1 MSWRDRPYG
10 GEPQGPYSRG
20 TGGGIGLGMPRPTRV
35 VKYLLIANFAV
46 FILAALTGQQN
57 SFLFKWG
64 MMFPEDVLHGQ
75 IWRLV
80 TYEYLHDPFS
90 IWHIL
95 FNMLGVYFLGPPL
108 ERSWGP
114 RKFFIFYTVGGV
126 LGALFY
132 VVLATAGALPPGGM
146 IGASGCVLAVLGAC
160 ALLFPQFQVILFIFP
175 VPIRF
180 AAALFCGIYVL
191 NLLSR
196 GVNAGGD
203 AAHLAGLVY
212 GVLWP
217 LFGERWLRNLQAV
230 RQYSKQ
236 QRHMHSE
243 QDVRAE
249 LDRILRKVHEQG
261 VNSLTAAEKR
271 TLADATRR
279 QQGR

>member
-1 MSWRDRPYG
+1 MSLDSADDPDAR
-10 GEPQGPYSRG
+10 
-20 TGGGIGLGMPRPTRV
+20 
-35 VKYLLIANFAV
+35 
-46 FILAALTGQQN
+46 
-57 SFLFKWG
+57 
-64 MMFPEDVLHGQ
+64 
-75 IWRLV
+75 
-80 TYEYLHDPFS
+80 TYEYKDRTLLWRMIQYLLVYRKLFASVVVLTVFS
-90 IWHIL
+90 IIISVWTPFVLMKAIDVDFPSGNLQAIL
-95 FNMLGVYFLGPPL
+95 
-108 ERSWGP
+108 
-114 RKFFIFYTVGGV
+114 YT
-126 LGALFY
+126 ALFY
-132 VVLATAGALPPGGM
+132 IVLATAGVLPPGGM

-217 LFGERWLRNLQAV
+217 LYGERWLRSLQAV
-230 RQYSKQ
+230 RQYDKQ

>member
-1 MSWRDRPYG
+1 MILVVDEDDVADPGIKNKSQIFWRC
-10 GEPQGPYSRG
+10 
-20 TGGGIGLGMPRPTRV
+20 
-35 VKYLLIANFAV
+35 
-46 FILAALTGQQN
+46 
-57 SFLFKWG
+57 
-64 MMFPEDVLHGQ
+64 
-75 IWRLV
+75 
-80 TYEYLHDPFS
+80 
-90 IWHIL
+90 
-95 FNMLGVYFLGPPL
+95 
-108 ERSWGP
+108 
-114 RKFFIFYTVGGV
+114 IF
-126 LGALFY
+126 ALF
-132 VVLATAGALPPGGM
+132 GRW
-146 IGASGCVLAVLGAC
+146 S
-160 ALLFPQFQVILFIFP
+160 QVILFIFP

-203 AAHLAGLVY
+203 AAHLAGLAY

-217 LFGERWLRNLQAV
+217 LYGERWLRSLQAV

-236 QRHMHSE
+236 QRHVRSE
-243 QDVRAE
+243 LDVRAE